1 MANVVINGGQLNTNI
16 RNVQLVI
23 TSPTR
28 PFVYASETSAP
39 LLAVIGSNWIDTASA
54 DPFTMNFVLSSSSGS
69 KTVYVQ
75 FADDAS
81 GTSYSG
87 AEQVSDSIELFAN
100 VLAPSITS
108 PVDGAELTN
117 RSITVEGTAE
127 AGSTVTITVEAI
139 G

>member
-28 PFVYASETSAP
+28 QFVYASETSAP
-39 LLAVIGSNWIDTASA
+39 ALAVIGSNWIDTESA
-54 DPFTMNFVLSSSSGS
+54 DPFTMNFVLSIGSGS

-75 FADDAS
+75 FADN
-81 GTSYSG
+81 GLGLNYPN
-87 AEQVSDSIELFAN
+87 AEQVIDSIQLFAN

-117 RSITVEGTAE
+117 RSITVEGVAE
-127 AGSTVTITVEAI
+127 AGSTVTVTVEAI